1 MSLPNTKHSLN
12 KLEDLISETEYTLRY
27 EKGNFKSG
35 YCVIKDSRVI
45 IVNKYYALE
54 GKISCLID
62 IVKEIENVDLVILTI
77 YESNLNKFAY
87 NFIEKVHGLITA
99 SEK

>member
-12 KLEDLISETEYTLRY
+12 KLEDLISETIYTLRY

-62 IVKEIENVDLVILTI
+62 IVKEIEIDPKKL
-77 YESNLNKFAY
+77 
-87 NFIEKVHGLITA
+87 
-99 SEK
+99 SEKNRSLYQKLRQIKLEV